1 MATPLQS
8 YVVSVTANLTTIAI
22 LFVIATQLT
31 VQVERR
37 IGLGWAQTNYRV
49 TS

>member
-1 MATPLQS
+1 MLRH
-8 YVVSVTANLTTIAI
+8 YVTTVAANITTIAV
-22 LFVIATQLT
+22 LLVIATQLT

-37 IGLGWAQTNYRV
+37 IGIGWVQTNYRV